1 MCLPLLIM
9 LSSNLKLVG
18 VRRIAIGI
26 GKGIGYG
33 ELKEIAGRNEN
44 VIQVHSYSDL
54 ISRLE
59 KIVEMACD
67 NQALGTFR

>member
-1 MCLPLLIM
+1 MWLPLQII
-9 LSSNLKLVG
+9 LSSNLKLAG

-33 ELKEIAGRNEN
+33 ELKEIAGSDEN

-59 KIVEMACD
+59 KIMKMACD
-67 NQALGTFR
+67 HQALGTFR

>member
-1 MCLPLLIM
+1 M
-9 LSSNLKLVG
+9 LSSNLKLAG

-33 ELKEIAGRNEN
+33 ELKEIVGSNEN

-59 KIVEMACD
+59 KIMKMACD

>member
-9 LSSNLKLVG
+9 LSSNLKLAG

-33 ELKEIAGRNEN
+33 ELKEIADSNEN

-59 KIVEMACD
+59 KIMKMACD

>member
-1 MCLPLLIM
+1 M
-9 LSSNLKLVG
+9 LSSNLKLAG

-33 ELKEIAGRNEN
+33 ELNEIAGSNEN

-59 KIVEMACD
+59 KIMKMACD
-67 NQALGTFR
+67 NQTLGTFR

>member
-1 MCLPLLIM
+1 M
-9 LSSNLKLVG
+9 LSSNLKLAG

-33 ELKEIAGRNEN
+33 ELKEIASSNEN

-59 KIVEMACD
+59 KIMKMACD